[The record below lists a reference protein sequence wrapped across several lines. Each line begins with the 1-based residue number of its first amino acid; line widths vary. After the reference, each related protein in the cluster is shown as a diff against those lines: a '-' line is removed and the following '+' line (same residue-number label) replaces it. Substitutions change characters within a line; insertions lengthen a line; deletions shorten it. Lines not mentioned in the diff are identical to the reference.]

1 MSKNRKQELINL
13 AYNLFIKEGYDNVS
27 VDEIIAKAKI
37 AKGTFYYY
45 FKSKE
50 EILDQVVD
58 DMVKHEIMSAEK
70 FVDESVPVEKKLIST
85 IASLVNKDSKTIMVL
100 SSDNNLKMRTKY
112 SEKIVVAATP
122 LLKKVVTEGNKKAI
136 FHCNHIEE
144 RIKMVLILS
153 DKLFKDKNYTVND
166 VEVFIDITEKTLGAK
181 KGIMNFAKDILG
193 GNNA

>member
-58 DMVKHEIMSAEK
+58 DMVKHEIMAAER
-70 FVDESVPVEKKLIST
+70 FVDESVPVEKKLIFT
-85 IASLVNKDSKTIMVL
+85 IASLVNKDSKTIAAL
-100 SSDNNLKMRTKY
+100 NSDNNLKMRAKF
-112 SEKIVVAATP
+112 SEQIVVDAIP

-144 RIKMVLILS
+144 RIKMILILS

-166 VEVFIDITEKTLGAK
+166 VEVFIDIAEKTLGAK

>member
-58 DMVKHEIMSAEK
+58 DMVKHEIMAAER
-70 FVDESVPVEKKLIST
+70 FVDESVPVEKKLIFT
-85 IASLVNKDSKTIMVL
+85 IASLVNKDSKTIAAL
-100 SSDNNLKMRTKY
+100 NSDNNLKMRAKF
-112 SEKIVVAATP
+112 SEQIVVDAIP

-144 RIKMVLILS
+144 RIKMILILS
-153 DKLFKDKNYTVND
+153 DKLFKDKKYTVSD